1 MKKSLVIISFAF
13 IFLLSM
19 SIISANHRQDNQDGK
34 IYFDDWLNNLW
45 GKITGKAIAK
55 SGPSSCVDSDG
66 NDITNKGYVTIT
78 SSDSS
83 SDSPPSISFTD
94 SCAST
99 SAVTEYTCSSS
110 TASQATSASYPCQS
124 GYSCNDG
131 ACKSTRVPSSPLQVN
146 TCFDSDGNNI
156 TNKGNVTILGHPLY
170 VDSCAS
176 TSAVTEYTC
185 SSSTASQATSASYPC
200 QSGYSCQNGVCFSS
214 SSSCDSNIYDC
225 DGNGIISGP
234 SCSGI
239 DPHADG
245 SGVFVDFLS
254 FNSLTN
260 YTNLGNKTIQLAE
273 NYQGVEFDWDFSDEF
288 NFCGVS
294 LKTSDE
300 NDNFGYVVFNYSSG
314 VVEDKTAF
322 VDRINKSNIVCV
334 KDSFVADISE
344 ISAKCNA
351 PDEILINCPGNF
363 TVNNPTYNYNC
374 TITSDELQ
382 YQIWPLK
389 HSAVKEMTGLVSAGT
404 GMLSCVEN
412 WSCTDWSDAFNQCGT
427 KTCVDLND
435 CGTMFDKPFEEQ
447 SCDIVG
453 EAGGKF
459 GAGSSELSERKGKSI
474 LFFILGIVG
483 LILLILLSIYFV
495 KRRNSE
501 EELSENQTHNQT
513 SPPRSPPASPQNRAV
528 NNQSKYNQLAPQR

>member
-1 MKKSLVIISFAF
+1 
-13 IFLLSM
+13 M

-124 GYSCNDG
+124 GYSC
-131 ACKSTRVPSSPLQVN
+131 
-146 TCFDSDGNNI
+146 
-156 TNKGNVTILGHPLY
+156 
-170 VDSCAS
+170 
-176 TSAVTEYTC
+176 
-185 SSSTASQATSASYPC
+185 
-200 QSGYSCQNGVCFSS
+200 QNGVCFSS

-239 DPHADG
+239 DPNADG

-300 NDNFGYVVFNYSSG
+300 NDNFGYVVFNYTSG
-314 VVEDKTAF
+314 EIKNKVAF
-322 VDRINKSNIVCV
+322 VDRINKSGKVCIKDAPV
-334 KDSFVADISE
+334 KEISDV
-344 ISAKCNA
+344 SAKCNA
-351 PDEILINCPGNF
+351 PNEILIDCPGNF
-363 TVNNPTYNYNC
+363 TAKNPTYNYNC
-374 TITSDELQ
+374 TIVTDDSGFEQ
-382 YQIWPLK
+382 YQVWPLK
-389 HSAVKEMTGLVSAGT
+389 HSAVKEMIGLVSAAGNGT
-404 GMLSCVEN
+404 GVSSCTEN
-412 WSCTDWSDAFNQCGT
+412 WNCTDWTNITDQCGER
-427 KTCVDLND
+427 TCADLNN
-435 CGTMFDKPFEEQ
+435 CGTTFDKPLESKDCSLGSGGCIPDWICTDYGECVDGFKERVCTDSNNCE
-447 SCDIVG
+447 VG
-453 EAGGKF
+453 TDKPDETSKCGTNKI
-459 GAGSSELSERKGKSI
+459 KSI
-474 LFFILGIVG
+474 LFIIFGIVG
-483 LILLILLSIYFV
+483 LILIILIILYFIK
-495 KRRNSE
+495 KRKSDEEDSE
-501 EELSENQTHNQT
+501 TQVHHQPSH
-513 SPPRSPPASPQNRAV
+513 PRSPPH
-528 NNQSKYNQLAPQR
+528 APANVHTPRIPLTHQR